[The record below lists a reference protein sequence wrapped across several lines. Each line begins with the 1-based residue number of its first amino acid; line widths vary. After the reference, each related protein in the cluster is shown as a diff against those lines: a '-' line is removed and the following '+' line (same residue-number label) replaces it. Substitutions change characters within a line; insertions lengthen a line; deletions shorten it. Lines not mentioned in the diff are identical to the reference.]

1 MKTLLLILLL
11 VPMTSFGQ
19 EYRLNVNENVPIDG
33 FIGWNEKGD
42 AFATRTI
49 GSDDGI
55 GDFEYFEI
63 ISLKNKVIDE
73 IYSEGEFLDNKQIN
87 AFLFKH
93 RIIQDLNPK
102 TLSVED
108 FKKYN
113 LNCLDSF
120 LVSIN
125 EGRLD
130 GSCEIIRL
138 DDIIDIYKNPLNNI
152 FLIEYYDICKENGGG
167 GFDDETG
174 EEIIYYVELTKTYL
188 CNNN

>member
-11 VPMTSFGQ
+11 VPMKSFGQ
-19 EYRLNVNENVPIDG
+19 EYRLNVNEHVPIDG

-55 GDFEYFEI
+55 GAFEYVEI
-63 ISLKNKVIDE
+63 ISLKNNVIDE
-73 IYSEGEFLDNKQIN
+73 IYSEGEFLDKKQIN

-93 RIIQDLNPK
+93 RIIQEANPK

-108 FKKYN
+108 IKKYN

-125 EGRLD
+125 EGRLYR
-130 GSCEIIRL
+130 SCEIIRL
-138 DDIIDIYKNPLNNI
+138 DDIIDIYKSPLNNS
-152 FLIEYYDICKENGGG
+152 FLIEYYDICEENGGG